1 MTAAGT
7 EPKLLLISPISAT
20 NYKISA
26 GWTDYPL
33 LGTIH
38 PALAQIFYLTIFSS
52 AQIHDINKIF
62 ISHESFA
69 DLSSSVVF
77 IRRGRSD
84 LSQCI
89 VVNFIWWRAAL
100 CDALLKVVSW

>member
-7 EPKLLLISPISAT
+7 EPKLLLISPICAT

-26 GWTDYPL
+26 GWNDYPL

-52 AQIHDINKIF
+52 AQIRDINE
-62 ISHESFA
+62 ISIRPSLGEGDLTCLSVLLLILSGGEELCSIES
-69 DLSSSVVF
+69 
-77 IRRGRSD
+77 G
-84 LSQCI
+84 
-89 VVNFIWWRAAL
+89 
-100 CDALLKVVSW
+100 